1 MPRIAI
7 IPRRSMN
14 DNDHLV
20 QMSPQLCKQ
29 LQLKNNQEIK
39 LSLGKKIIVIRIKT
53 IQMMADEMLFPE
65 NLFYELCLPI
75 QSYRFQY
82 SYIKECRTLYLGPII
97 GLLTDFKI
105 EPNEEPYFRSIH
117 HFCEELNN
125 GTNENGGFFYVFSYP
140 DFEIQGYYFKDGKWY
155 SSELPLPDVIY
166 NRIHSRKVEYTQG
179 FKYFRDKLAQLNI
192 PFFND
197 RFLSKWEVHEYLNH
211 ENHLSAQIPETKLF
225 TKENLFDAAS
235 RYETI
240 FIKPVHG
247 SQGRNIFKLTKS
259 DERYLLKSSA
269 NNSVIPTDLCTL
281 EEIYYYLKP
290 HLNNRIYIIQQGI
303 LLITFESRSMDFRVL
318 CHKNKENLWKV
329 TSVVARISAEEEFVS
344 NLARGGEMMTPL
356 QALSRVMSKEDSK
369 AVLLQMKALAL
380 DTASSISLHS
390 PGLMGELG
398 IDIGLDQDGKP
409 WLIEVN
415 SKPSKN
421 FEDDQ
426 KRIRPSAKAIVQFC
440 TMLAFNTITEK
451 ED

>member
-7 IPRRSMN
+7 IPRKSMN

-29 LQLKNNQEIK
+29 LQLKNNQVIK
-39 LSLGKKIIVIRIKT
+39 LSLGKKIIIIKIIT
-53 IQMMADEMLFPE
+53 IQMMADEMLLPE
-65 NLFYELCLPI
+65 NLFFALCLPI
-75 QSYRFQY
+75 QSYHFQY
-82 SYIKECRTLYLGPII
+82 HYIKESRTLYLGPVI

-105 EPNEEPYFRSIH
+105 EANEEPYFRSIH
-117 HFCEELNN
+117 GFCEELND

-140 DFEIQGYYFKDGKWY
+140 EFEIQGYYFKDGKWD
-155 SSELPLPDVIY
+155 SSDLPLPDVIY
-166 NRIHSRKVEYTQG
+166 NRIHSRKVEYTQD
-179 FKYFRDKLAQLNI
+179 FKFFREKLAQLNI

-211 ENHLSAQIPETKLF
+211 ENHICAQIPETKLF
-225 TKENLFDAAS
+225 TKENLLDAAS
-235 RYETI
+235 KYETV

-259 DERYLLKSSA
+259 EGLYLLKSSA
-269 NNSVIPTDLCTL
+269 KNSVTPTDLCTI
-281 EEIYYYLKP
+281 EEIYHYLKP

-303 LLITFESRSMDFRVL
+303 PLITFESRSMDFRVL
-318 CHKNKENLWKV
+318 CHKNTENLWKV

-344 NLARGGEMMTPL
+344 NLARGGDMMTPL
-356 QALSRVMSKEDSK
+356 QALSRVMNKNDAK
-369 AVLLQMKALAL
+369 TVLSQMKALAL
-380 DTASSISLHS
+380 ETASSISLHS
-390 PGLMGELG
+390 SGLMGELG
-398 IDIGLDQDGKP
+398 IDIGIDQAGKP

-426 KRIRPSAKAIVQFC
+426 KKIRPSAKAIIQFC
-440 TMLAFNTITEK
+440 TMLAFNTIVEK